1 MIRVRIY
8 RCKDSVKRTRFRRVV
23 MYCISDLM
31 PKKRSLDIKITIVEG
46 LNDVEKMSGSCL
58 PDDTPNSHKHSKFII
73 CVDADLGIEDA
84 FSIIAH
90 ELTHVKQ
97 YALGELS
104 YDYKNP
110 DKNIWKGKIILEDS
124 IPYEKQPWEKDATK
138 NERRLMIKIKDHG
151 Y

>member
-1 MIRVRIY
+1 
-8 RCKDSVKRTRFRRVV
+8 
-23 MYCISDLM
+23 MYCIADLM
-31 PKKRSLDIKITIVEG
+31 PKKRALDIKITFEKG

-58 PDDTPNSHKHSKFII
+58 ADDTPSSHKHSKFII
-73 CVDADLGIEDA
+73 RIDADLEIEDL

-104 YDYKNP
+104 YDYKNV
-110 DKNIWKGKIILEDS
+110 DKNMWKGKIILEDA
-124 IPYEKQPWEKDATK
+124 IPYEKQPWEKDAVK
-138 NERRLMIKIKDHG
+138 NEQRLLAELKDHG